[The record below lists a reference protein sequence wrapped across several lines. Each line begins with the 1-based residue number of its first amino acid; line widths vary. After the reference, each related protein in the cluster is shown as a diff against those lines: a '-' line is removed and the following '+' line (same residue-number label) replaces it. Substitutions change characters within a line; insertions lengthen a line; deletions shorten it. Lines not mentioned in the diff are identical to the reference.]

1 MSDHNGFRAA
11 EWSPLNKVAEL
22 LGCSRQTV
30 YRLIEA
36 DQLEGVQLSDHGW
49 WRVRRQ
55 SLKRYLERLASK
67 RRSRGP
73 QRARG

>member
-1 MSDHNGFRAA
+1 MNGNGYRQA
-11 EWSPLNKVAEL
+11 EWSSLSEVAEL

-36 DQLEGVQLSDHGW
+36 DQLEGVQLRDHGW

-55 SLKRYLERLASK
+55 SLQRYLERLANK
-67 RRSRGP
+67 RAGRRSK
-73 QRARG
+73 